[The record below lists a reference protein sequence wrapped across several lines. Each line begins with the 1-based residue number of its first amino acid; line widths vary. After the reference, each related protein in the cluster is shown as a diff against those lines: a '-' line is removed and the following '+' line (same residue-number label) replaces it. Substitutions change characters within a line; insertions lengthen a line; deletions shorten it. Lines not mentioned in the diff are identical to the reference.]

1 MKKVV
6 VKKAQMEDWVAVL
19 DNMKKLMDMGN
30 INAARGELA
39 ILTGEMAVVAM
50 LMKEDKGE

>member
-19 DNMKKLMDMGN
+19 DDMKKLMDMGN

-39 ILTGEMAVVAM
+39 ILTGEMAIVAM